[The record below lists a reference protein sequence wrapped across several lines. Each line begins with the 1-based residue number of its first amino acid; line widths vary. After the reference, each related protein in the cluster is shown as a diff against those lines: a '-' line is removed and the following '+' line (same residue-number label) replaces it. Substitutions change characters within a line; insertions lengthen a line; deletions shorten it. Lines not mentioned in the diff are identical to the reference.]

1 MYHKHIL
8 LSEGVVEE
16 HICGRPLGFVIDE
29 KNKVMYV
36 ADAYLG
42 IWKVNLV
49 TDKKQL
55 LVSPRAPIDGRV
67 PKIFNA
73 VALDKNGDLYWTDS
87 SSDFQLKDGVF
98 SSLVDPSGR

>member
-1 MYHKHIL
+1 MYHKHNL
-8 LSEGVVEE
+8 FSEGVVEE
-16 HICGRPLGFVIDE
+16 HICGRRPGFVIDE

-55 LVSPRAPIDGRV
+55 FHGV
-67 PKIFNA
+67 PACANR
-73 VALDKNGDLYWTDS
+73 WTS
-87 SSDFQLKDGVF
+87 SEDF
-98 SSLVDPSGR
+98 